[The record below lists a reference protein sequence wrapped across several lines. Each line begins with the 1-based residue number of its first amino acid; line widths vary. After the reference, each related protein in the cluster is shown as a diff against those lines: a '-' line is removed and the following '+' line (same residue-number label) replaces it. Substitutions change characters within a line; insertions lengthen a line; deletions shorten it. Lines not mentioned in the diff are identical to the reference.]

1 MTMPFLSSGMHGL
14 SLATFPSVKPSCPLH
29 CHFPTVKASLSASAR
44 AKDNGF
50 SLVSEESIP
59 AGTKKKERLSRQ
71 ERAAVVES
79 FVLKYMEAHQG
90 ALPNVTTV
98 LKNTGGARNVVKDI
112 LSGLESRYTQPI
124 SAQDF
129 ASNVS
134 IEEEEKEE
142 SSSEI
147 IDEEREEAG
156 MYNHLGLHEED
167 EEEEEEKAGE
177 IKIVGDEDAESEG
190 EDEDAEDEFEE
201 CESSGVRGNENED
214 IERKTVTSSYDGT
227 TGSSQVGSETHNRL
241 SLRLRGMGIS
251 NSLQQLTRY
260 DSSEVQGTS
269 RRFRPSGMAGSYL
282 PGQDFSESDSNKE
295 NGRVPGRQALGYSS
309 AAENGPRNGTY
320 SGGRMEDASGTSS
333 DERHGIFVR
342 YLSCRATPKDLRE
355 AFADCGDI
363 VRAYAIRARPN
374 VKYTYGFVDF
384 KTAEALQKAL
394 AKTRVYIRGSR
405 VTTEPSTTTPHHLSN
420 KSWDDSQN
428 SSAGGVESTTSQG
441 TEKVT
446 GTYVDAPNVKA
457 IRGSGYKVAVM
468 GIPMNVPLSEVQ
480 SALSKY
486 GEIVLSDM
494 KQENIGTYSANLEF
508 KAVDSRDDALS
519 AKSVQLNGSQY
530 PIFRV
535 NPVNTSVVRLSNVG
549 VEANLD
555 QIGATC
561 ELFGRV
567 SEVVARCDFSVDV
580 YFQSTELEN
589 MSRILARLN
598 EVTMN
603 GRRWHA
609 QPSPCLGSGSYEALL
624 KTREGQEWL
633 QLESERMLSKVE
645 NALKELVVDVEDLQE
660 LVKVNRRYMELT
672 KNSGD

>member
-1 MTMPFLSSGMHGL
+1 MVIC
-14 SLATFPSVKPSCPLH
+14 AA
-29 CHFPTVKASLSASAR
+29 TVKASLSASAR

-384 KTAEALQKAL
+384 KVCAYLLWSLGHLLLWRLKECRNFLYK
-394 AKTRVYIRGSR
+394 RWHSSFFWG
-405 VTTEPSTTTPHHLSN
+405 STTITRL
-420 KSWDDSQN
+420 DD
-428 SSAGGVESTTSQG
+428 
-441 TEKVT
+441 
-446 GTYVDAPNVKA
+446 
-457 IRGSGYKVAVM
+457 
-468 GIPMNVPLSEVQ
+468 
-480 SALSKY
+480 
-486 GEIVLSDM
+486 
-494 KQENIGTYSANLEF
+494 
-508 KAVDSRDDALS
+508 
-519 AKSVQLNGSQY
+519 
-530 PIFRV
+530 
-535 NPVNTSVVRLSNVG
+535 
-549 VEANLD
+549 
-555 QIGATC
+555 
-561 ELFGRV
+561 EL
-567 SEVVARCDFSVDV
+567 
-580 YFQSTELEN
+580 
-589 MSRILARLN
+589 
-598 EVTMN
+598 
-603 GRRWHA
+603 
-609 QPSPCLGSGSYEALL
+609 PSF
-624 KTREGQEWL
+624 
-633 QLESERMLSKVE
+633 
-645 NALKELVVDVEDLQE
+645 
-660 LVKVNRRYMELT
+660 
-672 KNSGD
+672 